1 MADQPETTVTTPG
14 AAWGPSSPGDPFP
27 RERVAVLVRRLPAYL
42 RLSIGL
48 AGDARLPKWRRA
60 AIVAGAAYIASPID
74 FIPGVVPILGQLDD
88 IAVALVTLRAA
99 LAGLDPV
106 TRARHLGAVG
116 LSDDD
121 LKADLASLGVATTWL
136 ARRGIAVTG
145 VVARAGG
152 RAALTGGRIAAQGG
166 RAIASRGR
174 DVAGRGRDVAIR
186 GRDVAASLSRR
197 RSDSST

>member
-1 MADQPETTVTTPG
+1 MADDSETPLTTPG
-14 AAWGPSSPGDPFP
+14 AASETGPPGDPFP
-27 RERVAVLVRRLPAYL
+27 RERVAVLIRRLPVYL

-48 AGDARLPKWRRA
+48 AADSRLPKWRRA
-60 AIVAGAAYIASPID
+60 AIVAGATYLVSPID
-74 FIPGVVPILGQLDD
+74 FIPGVIPIVGQLDD

-106 TRARHLGAVG
+106 TRARHLDAVG

-121 LKADLASLGVATTWL
+121 LRADLATLGVATTWL
-136 ARRGIAVTG
+136 ARRGLAVTG
-145 VVARAGG
+145 VVVRAGG
-152 RAALTGGRIAAQGG
+152 RAAVTGGRIAARGG

-174 DVAGRGRDVAIR
+174 EMAGRGRDVAIR
-186 GRDVAASLSRR
+186 GRDAAATLRRR

>member
-1 MADQPETTVTTPG
+1 MTDDPETTLTHPG
-14 AAWGPSSPGDPFP
+14 AASDPVPSGDPFP

-121 LKADLASLGVATTWL
+121 LKADLATLGVATAWL
-136 ARRGIAVTG
+136 ARRGLAVTG

-152 RAALTGGRIAAQGG
+152 RAAVTGGRIAAQGG

-186 GRDVAASLSRR
+186 GRDVAATLRRR
-197 RSDSST
+197 RSDPSA